1 MEKTEQNNQASSFVR
16 PQKAQARN
24 NNRPEWMKENIDVVG
39 YLNNDMSTDTEEK
52 FAVRTKS
59 QSFEKTRKH
68 FTSIIHVSDCA

>member
-1 MEKTEQNNQASSFVR
+1 
-16 PQKAQARN
+16 
-24 NNRPEWMKENIDVVG
+24 MKENIDVVG